1 MSNDRTRGSR
11 GSSGSG
17 DGRRSDRG
25 GGANGRSDSR
35 PGKPT
40 AKRSAQGKGRRP
52 PQKRSGGPKRDDRRD
67 GPRRDD
73 RRGGPKRDD
82 PRGRSGRDDRR
93 GGQRDDGRRGSRE
106 EGREDRDLAG
116 PKQWGRIARR
126 GAGNMEYEDPVEV
139 EERAQRKA
147 EYQERQ
153 RAREARAAERAE
165 TERTPPPPPERKL
178 PGAADLE
185 RTAQRAVKRSRA
197 LPTTERRPLPPRPH
211 PVVDPAQTLKRLVGE
226 PRGNTLS
233 RKLREASKAFEGER
247 FKDARAA
254 LNPLVKE
261 APELPEG
268 RELMGLTLY
277 RLGQWKDAAD
287 HLEAFRELSGST
299 EQHPVLADC
308 YRAMQRWSDVDAM
321 WDELGEASPSADLV
335 TEGRIVVAGAKAD
348 QGDLTSAIR
357 ILEQN
362 WRPPKRPQPHHLRRA
377 YALADLYDQAGR
389 IPRARELFRWVEG
402 HAPDLADVRE
412 RVKALG

>member
-1 MSNDRTRGSR
+1 MSNDRPRNSR

-17 DGRRSDRG
+17 SGRGNDRG
-25 GGANGRSDSR
+25 GRSGGRSDGRPGR

-40 AKRSAQGKGRRP
+40 GKRPASRSGG
-52 PQKRSGGPKRDDRRD
+52 RSGGPAGKGGRPPGKGPARGGPRRDD
-67 GPRRDD
+67 GGRRDD
-73 RRGGPKRDD
+73 RRG
-82 PRGRSGRDDRR
+82 RDDRR
-93 GGQRDDGRRGSRE
+93 DE
-106 EGREDRDLAG
+106 PREDRDLAG

-126 GAGNMEYEDPVEV
+126 GAGNMEYEDPEEV
-139 EERAQRKA
+139 EKRAQRKA
-147 EYQERQ
+147 EYLERQ
-153 RAREARAAERAE
+153 KAREARAAERAE
-165 TERTPPPPPERKL
+165 TERTLPAPPERHL

-185 RTAQRAVKRSRA
+185 RTAKRAVKRSRA
-197 LPTTERRPLPPRPH
+197 AKRKERRPLPARPH
-211 PVVDPAQTLKRLVGE
+211 AVIDPAQTLKRLVGE
-226 PRGNTLS
+226 PRSNTLN
-233 RKLREASKAFEGER
+233 RRLKEGGKAFGAER
-247 FKDARAA
+247 FTDARSA
-254 LNPLVKE
+254 LTPVVKE

-308 YRAMQRWSDVDAM
+308 YRALGRWTDVDDM
-321 WDELGEASPSADLV
+321 WEELGEASPSAELV

-377 YALADLYDQAGR
+377 YALADLYDRAGR

-402 HAPDLADVRE
+402 HAPDLADVRD

>member
-1 MSNDRTRGSR
+1 MSNDRPRNSR

-17 DGRRSDRG
+17 SGRGSDRG
-25 GGANGRSDSR
+25 GRPGGRSDGRPGR
-35 PGKPT
+35 PGKPAGKRP
-40 AKRSAQGKGRRP
+40 AKKGGRGPAGKGGRP
-52 PQKRSGGPKRDDRRD
+52 PAKGRGGPRRDDRRD

-73 RRGGPKRDD
+73 RGAGP
-82 PRGRSGRDDRR
+82 
-93 GGQRDDGRRGSRE
+93 GSDE
-106 EGREDRDLAG
+106 KREDRDLAG

-126 GAGNMEYEDPVEV
+126 GAGNMEYEDP
-139 EERAQRKA
+139 EEGEKRAQRKA
-147 EYQERQ
+147 EYLERQ
-153 RAREARAAERAE
+153 KAREARAAERAE
-165 TERTPPPPPERKL
+165 TERTPPPPPDRKL

-197 LPTTERRPLPPRPH
+197 AKPKERRPLPARPH
-211 PVVDPAQTLKRLVGE
+211 AVVDPAQTLKRLVGE
-226 PRGNTLS
+226 PRSNTLN
-233 RKLREASKAFEGER
+233 RKLKEGGKAFGTER
-247 FKDARAA
+247 FRDARSA
-254 LNPLVKE
+254 LTPVVKE

-287 HLEAFRELSGST
+287 HLEVFRELSGST

-308 YRAMQRWSDVDAM
+308 YRALGRWNDVDAM
-321 WDELGEASPSADLV
+321 WDELGEASPSAELV

-362 WRPPKRPQPHHLRRA
+362 WRPPKRPQGHHLRRA

-402 HAPDLADVRE
+402 HAPDLADVRD